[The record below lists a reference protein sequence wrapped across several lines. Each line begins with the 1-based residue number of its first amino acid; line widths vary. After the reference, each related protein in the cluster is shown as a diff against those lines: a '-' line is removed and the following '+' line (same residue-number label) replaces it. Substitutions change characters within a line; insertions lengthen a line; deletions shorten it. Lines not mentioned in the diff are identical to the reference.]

1 MINKTGLGN
10 VLLFSTDYLSQY
22 SSFHISFESF
32 TDSSFFIRFVCL
44 RTTKLTLSQFL
55 NLIQYRRH
63 IRFLLLIT
71 FDVCSLLLV
80 LLGFFLRIS
89 SRNIDEFWTFKFL
102 IYSSTQVY

>member
-22 SSFHISFESF
+22 SSFHISFESLRLI
-32 TDSSFFIRFVCL
+32 FIRFVCL
-44 RTTKLTLSQFL
+44 RATKLTLSSL

-71 FDVCSLLLV
+71 SDVCSLLWFC
-80 LLGFFLRIS
+80 LGFLRFS
-89 SRNIDEFWTFKFL
+89 SRNVDEFWTLSFCFTDLHKF
-102 IYSSTQVY
+102 IDTY